1 MEKTGCR
8 SFISQYDYTGS
19 TIDCGSNRTDRTG
32 AAGRS
37 NSGSASSTGSRSSG
51 FGTDGSTDGD
61 PGADRAPSSIGESDT
76 NGDPGT
82 DRDPGSPG
90 DPDTDGDPGTNGN
103 SGADSNTNPGT
114 LTAHL
119 LFPFMNDSNKAER
132 EDAIFMDIVLM
143 GKCQEVWV
151 LNERITRGMSI
162 ESEKATEIMIRYA
175 QKADIKSDFHITGQ
189 LM

>member
-19 TIDCGSNRTDRTG
+19 TIDCGSNRTDRIG

-37 NSGSASSTGSRSSG
+37 DPGSASSTGSRSSG
-51 FGTDGSTDGD
+51 FGTDGSPDGD

-90 DPDTDGDPGTNGN
+90 DPDTDTDGDPGTNGN
-103 SGADSNTNPGT
+103 SGADSNTNTGT
-114 LTAHL
+114 DTANN
-119 LFPFMNDSNKAER
+119 PDADRDS
-132 EDAIFMDIVLM
+132 
-143 GKCQEVWV
+143 G
-151 LNERITRGMSI
+151 S
-162 ESEKATEIMIRYA
+162 
-175 QKADIKSDFHITGQ
+175 
-189 LM
+189 